1 MNNGKAPD
9 WNDLLRAHGPHR
21 LRTAFDRAPRNTLVA
36 DNHGSPMPDSWY
48 APANRHERRWAT
60 SLNRARTS
68 VSVTAITAASAPGAI
83 TATPAI
89 PEQHREKATTYGAP
103 AEDSEALIN
112 GRRLLVL
119 DAAQVKPEKIEWV
132 WEGRIA
138 RGEHTTIAGDPG
150 AGKSQL
156 TMSIVAAVTTGS
168 LWPCDEGRA
177 PLGNAV
183 ILSAEDSVART
194 LIPRLMAAGADL
206 NRIHIVS
213 ATYDQDRNGNQMFNL
228 QSDLDLLE
236 QTIRNIGNVVL
247 VTIDPVSAYMGGGFD
262 SHKNVEVRR
271 VLQPVTEL
279 AARTNAAV
287 LSVTHFA
294 KANSSTNTK
303 AMHRFIGSVAF
314 TAAPRAAFVVTEDP
328 DDKDRKLF
336 LHAKNNLA
344 KPPQGLAFRLE
355 QTLIGEDNDILA
367 SSVVWESQPVDMT
380 ANEVL
385 AAGGNADRSSLD
397 EAMDFLREELR
408 AGEAEFKVIDTQAKK
423 AGIAPRTL
431 KRARAE
437 LGIVSRREG
446 FGVDGKF
453 FLSMPASHRGPMSA

>member
-9 WNDLLRAHGPHR
+9 WNDLLRAHGPHH
-21 LRTAFDRAPRNTLVA
+21 LRTAFDRAPRNTLGS
-36 DNHGSPMPDSWY
+36 DHHGPPMPHSWY
-48 APANRHERRWAT
+48 APANRHERRWAA

-83 TATPAI
+83 TATPVI
-89 PEQHREKATTYGAP
+89 SEQHREKATTYGAP
-103 AEDSEALIN
+103 AGDSGTLIN
-112 GRRLLVL
+112 GRRLVVL
-119 DAAQVKPEKIEWV
+119 DAANVKPEKIEWV

-138 RGEHTTIAGDPG
+138 RGEHSTVAGDPG
-150 AGKSQL
+150 AGKSQF
-156 TMSIVAAVTTGS
+156 TMAVVAAVTTGGM
-168 LWPCDEGRA
+168 WPCDEGRA

-183 ILSAEDSVART
+183 ILSAEDNVAKT
-194 LIPRLMAAGADL
+194 LIPRLIAAGADL
-206 NRIHIVS
+206 ARIRIVNG
-213 ATYDQDRNGNQMFNL
+213 TYVQDRNGNQMFNL

-236 QTIRNIGNVVL
+236 QTIKSIGNVVL

-279 AARTNAAV
+279 AGRTNAAV

-294 KANSSTNTK
+294 KANSGTNTK

-355 QTLIGEDNDILA
+355 QTLIGADRDILA
-367 SSVVWESQPVDMT
+367 SSVVWESEPVDVT

-385 AAGGNADRSSLD
+385 AAGGNADRTSLD
-397 EAMDFLREELR
+397 EAIDFLREELR
-408 AGEAEFKVIDTQAKK
+408 AGEAEVKVIDTQAKK
-423 AGIAPRTL
+423 AGIATRTL

-446 FGVDGKF
+446 FGADGKF
-453 FLSMPASHRGPMSA
+453 FLSMPTSHRGPMAA

>member
-1 MNNGKAPD
+1 
-9 WNDLLRAHGPHR
+9 
-21 LRTAFDRAPRNTLVA
+21 
-36 DNHGSPMPDSWY
+36 
-48 APANRHERRWAT
+48 
-60 SLNRARTS
+60 

-247 VTIDPVSAYMGGGFD
+247 VTIDPVSAYMSGGFD